1 MEQFTQEIMP
11 AVTQLV
17 IVAVRG
23 LIGWMT
29 TALKSWLDERGALGK
44 LEKYDYLAEIAVKAV
59 EQVYKNEGGAQKK
72 ALAKQMFLDSLPKKA
87 NITAIQLD
95 SFLESAVK
103 RMNDDWN
110 REVIVLDETAE

>member
-1 MEQFTQEIMP
+1 MENFLQEIMP
-11 AVTQLV
+11 GVMQFASLV
-17 IVAVRG
+17 VLA
-23 LIGWMT
+23 LIGWAT
-29 TALKSWLDERGALGK
+29 KSLNKYLDENGALKQLQ
-44 LEKYDYLAEIAVKAV
+44 KYDYLAEIAVKAV

-72 ALAKQMFLDSLPKKA
+72 ALAKQMFLDSLPKQA

>member
-1 MEQFTQEIMP
+1 MEQFAQEVMP
-11 AVTQLV
+11 AVVQLV
-17 IVAVRG
+17 IVAVLG
-23 LIGWMT
+23 LIGWAT
-29 TALKSWLDERGALGK
+29 TSLKKWLDERGALGK

-59 EQVYKNEGGAQKK
+59 EQVYKNEGGEQKK
-72 ALAKQMFLDSLPKKA
+72 ALAKQMFLDSLPKQA

-110 REVIVLDETAE
+110 RDVIVLDETAE